1 MKKRY
6 VYASKGGSSARQK
19 VFQTERGGE
28 KMTKEQI
35 YDFFARFDGPDGCST
50 RSICLLMSLSPQMK
64 KGEGVLTWQCPGDQ
78 SKTLSR
84 SILRSMG
91 IPEKEQAY
99 FLSFLE
105 TYEGSCE

>member
-1 MKKRY
+1 
-6 VYASKGGSSARQK
+6 
-19 VFQTERGGE
+19 
-28 KMTKEQI
+28 MTRDQI

-50 RSICLLMSLSPQMK
+50 RGICLLMSLSRPSHN
-64 KGEGVLTWQCPGDQ
+64 GDGPLSWQCPGDR

-84 SILRSMG
+84 AILKSMG

-105 TYEGSCE
+105 TYQGDCECEILYNLVSEKDGIKDFAVDYLGR